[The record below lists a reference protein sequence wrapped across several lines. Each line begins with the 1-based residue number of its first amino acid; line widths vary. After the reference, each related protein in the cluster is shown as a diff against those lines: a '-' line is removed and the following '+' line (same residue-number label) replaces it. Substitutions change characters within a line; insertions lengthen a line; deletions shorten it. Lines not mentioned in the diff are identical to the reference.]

1 MSDERERNEKGRY
14 VSTITSDHVLE
25 VLRENDDPVLT
36 AKEVGE
42 CIGCTSEAARQQLHD
57 LHEDGKVESKQV
69 GARAIVWWVS
79 DRDC

>member
-1 MSDERERNEKGRY
+1 MSDDRKRNEEGQY
-14 VSTITSDHVLE
+14 VSTVTPERVLE
-25 VLRENDDPVLT
+25 VLRESDDPVLT